1 MNDTFYKK
9 YPPVISVDNEEG
21 LVFANLIFRLFSN
34 FVMGHYH
41 QDIKTSNKYICH

>member
-9 YPPVISVDNEEG
+9 YPPFISVDNEEG
-21 LVFANLIFRLFSN
+21 LVFANLIFSN